1 MFWLSVDGMRF
12 RTTGRAYRMCRPR
25 RWQGHTPCVHA
36 VVCENLQIYLTW
48 DRKCGLQLAGYRKWV
63 GGPPQ
68 DGGHFGEGTCL
79 MNRRSVRSLSS
90 SGPTHLAAMETRCWT
105 DLMALTAHC
114 AVVRYGDGTPRKPGW
129 ITVQTAGSSWCVV
142 AKDPDAAAQLRV
154 TAPTLDEALSLLN
167 ALLDAEDA
175 PWEPDGF
182 LAARSGK
189 KK

>member
-1 MFWLSVDGMRF
+1 
-12 RTTGRAYRMCRPR
+12 
-25 RWQGHTPCVHA
+25 
-36 VVCENLQIYLTW
+36 
-48 DRKCGLQLAGYRKWV
+48 
-63 GGPPQ
+63 
-68 DGGHFGEGTCL
+68 
-79 MNRRSVRSLSS
+79 MNRRAVRSLSS
-90 SGPTHLAAMETRCWT
+90 SGPTHLAAMETECWR

-154 TAPTLDEALSLLN
+154 TAPTLDEALKLLS